1 MKIYSKIKVT
11 IFQFKR
17 SISMI
22 IMILKHFLNYNTIFK
37 LTLFCLSTYYKIS
50 LSDVS
55 NILVDTNIQTFHE

>member
-1 MKIYSKIKVT
+1 MKIYSKIKVR

-37 LTLFCLSTYYKIS
+37 LTLFCLSTYYKKS

-55 NILVDTNIQTFHE
+55 NILVDTNIQIFHE

>member
-37 LTLFCLSTYYKIS
+37 LTLFCLSTYYKKS

-55 NILVDTNIQTFHE
+55 NILVDTNIQIFHE

>member
-22 IMILKHFLNYNTIFK
+22 VMILKHFLNYNTIFK
-37 LTLFCLSTYYKIS
+37 LTLFCFSTYYKIS

-55 NILVDTNIQTFHE
+55 NILVDTNIQIFHE